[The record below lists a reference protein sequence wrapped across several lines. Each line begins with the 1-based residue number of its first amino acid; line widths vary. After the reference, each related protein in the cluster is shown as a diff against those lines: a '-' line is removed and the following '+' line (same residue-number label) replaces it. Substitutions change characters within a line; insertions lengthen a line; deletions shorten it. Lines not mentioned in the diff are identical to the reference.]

1 MATRNLYEMED
12 VGAHL
17 LYSLAHA
24 DVAGAAHAANELRA
38 SEEDERLFNLLTLA
52 WMLAPIGAYERAIAD
67 GFESQNSEIML
78 HWLARGASYELPTI
92 AMPAATP
99 PPPADYDA
107 PSPPPT
113 WTRHPTTWTPNM
125 AGALWRAV
133 SESLRKRNVDR
144 AFRLTT
150 QLIVGNTASLVDLLG
165 ALGIHAAYGDLLLQT
180 IFAPLCV
187 RILYR
192 SLFVAVAPPAAT
204 QSVPRLRGARARDF
218 TISVGALSTWSIQP
232 KPVSRLMG
240 APLLVA
246 ADDACAFWRRATL
259 GVRIDGDSLVFP
271 SDDACEE
278 FFCTYFPNDIPDEWS
293 VKERAKSHGLP
304 APPQPTQKNPWI
316 PAFLLC

>member
-1 MATRNLYEMED
+1 MCWSPEL
-12 VGAHL
+12 
-17 LYSLAHA
+17 SIF
-24 DVAGAAHAANELRA
+24 VAGAYNGP
-38 SEEDERLFNLLTLA
+38 SGYFFLTS
-52 WMLAPIGAYERAIAD
+52 PD
-67 GFESQNSEIML
+67 GN
-78 HWLARGASYELPTI
+78 
-92 AMPAATP
+92 
-99 PPPADYDA
+99 
-107 PSPPPT
+107 T
-113 WTRHPTTWTPNM
+113 WTQRVSTADTLWTSVC
-125 AGALWRAV
+125 W
-133 SESLRKRNVDR
+133 SS
-144 AFRLTT
+144 
-150 QLIVGNTASLVDLLG
+150 DL
-165 ALGIHAAYGDLLLQT
+165 
-180 IFAPLCV
+180 
-187 RILYR
+187 